1 MSLYFTEDQF
11 DKNFLQIQIEYQ
23 KSFNLVTNF
32 IKIGSPKP
40 RYIRKCE
47 KHQNCHWNSECR
59 MTLKTIDRWNT
70 LKSTQKVIETC
81 GLHHKLA
88 LELLFYNLMD
98 FGSNF
103 NSEVTQNWA
112 QSDQISTFSQQPPC
126 SVDK

>member
-1 MSLYFTEDQF
+1 MSLNFTEDQI
-11 DKNFLQIQIEYQ
+11 DKIFLQIQIEYQ

-47 KHQNCHWNSECR
+47 KRQNCHWNSECR

-70 LKSTQKVIETC
+70 LKTTQKVIETC

-88 LELLFYNLMD
+88 LEL
-98 FGSNF
+98 
-103 NSEVTQNWA
+103 
-112 QSDQISTFSQQPPC
+112 
-126 SVDK
+126 